1 MGGRGS
7 PVGTTK
13 VRLVPSVACESLLL
27 LKGVQRQVG
36 VEAVG
41 VIGRGGRM
49 EVVKVVASRVG
60 IGLVVERC
68 DSDE

>member
-1 MGGRGS
+1 M
-7 PVGTTK
+7 GTTK
-13 VRLVPSVACESLLL
+13 VRVVPSVACEGLLL
-27 LKGVQRQVG
+27 LKGVQRKVG

-49 EVVKVVASRVG
+49 GVVKVVLSRVS
-60 IGLVVERC
+60 IGLVVEHC

>member
-1 MGGRGS
+1 M
-7 PVGTTK
+7 GTTE
-13 VRLVPSVACESLLL
+13 VRVVPSVACEGLLL

-36 VEAVG
+36 VEAVE

-49 EVVKVVASRVG
+49 EVVKAVVNRMN

>member
-1 MGGRGS
+1 M
-7 PVGTTK
+7 GTTEIR
-13 VRLVPSVACESLLL
+13 VVPSVACEGLLL
-27 LKGVQRQVG
+27 LKGVQREVG

-49 EVVKVVASRVG
+49 EVVKVVVNRVG
-60 IGLVVERC
+60 IGLVVEHC

>member
-1 MGGRGS
+1 M
-7 PVGTTK
+7 GTTK
-13 VRLVPSVACESLLL
+13 VRVVHNVACESLLL

-49 EVVKVVASRVG
+49 EVVEVVVNRVG

>member
-1 MGGRGS
+1 M
-7 PVGTTK
+7 GTTT
-13 VRLVPSVACESLLL
+13 VRVVPSVACESLLL

-41 VIGRGGRM
+41 VIGRGGRIQ
-49 EVVKVVASRVG
+49 VVKVVVIRVG
-60 IGLVVERC
+60 MGLVVERC